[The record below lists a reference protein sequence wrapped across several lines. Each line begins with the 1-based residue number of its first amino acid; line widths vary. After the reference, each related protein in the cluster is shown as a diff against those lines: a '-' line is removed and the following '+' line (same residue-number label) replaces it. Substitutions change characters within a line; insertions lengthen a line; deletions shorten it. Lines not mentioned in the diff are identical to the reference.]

1 MTPRPA
7 VEGFSRRP
15 TAWTSPDP
23 SWTDAEHLCR
33 KGRCARALRT
43 LVEERSG
50 LTTRHS
56 AAAVEAMWR
65 TAARLAP
72 LRQAPGMP
80 RRRHP
85 LPSSLRWEVFSAAE
99 ARAAGV
105 PGSRLVA
112 GDLIRIDH
120 GLYARS
126 GRPADM
132 AGTSGPTAASAHG
145 AVASGEVTSGEVTS
159 ADVSSLDQ
167 RSTTE
172 ALHDDPTTDREG
184 PRTTVPAPP
193 VDGADTVREVD
204 VIRALQ
210 RTDPDAVACG
220 LSAARLWRLPLPLE
234 HADWTMGEPD
244 AQITMSRS
252 GIHRPRK
259 GLVTW
264 RSCDFSPSDRTRER
278 GIVTT
283 SRLRTFLDLADV
295 LDHDDLVAM
304 GDHLVRTP
312 RPRYEGRTRPY
323 VEISQL
329 AEAVSRFRGRGARRL
344 RSAMADVRV
353 GADSPPE
360 TELRL
365 ALLRAGLPEPLLNT
379 TIRQDGRWLGDPDMA
394 WREWKVCVEYDGRGH
409 RTQRQQAKDV
419 RRGERRRLA
428 GWTELIITVVDME
441 DDATQAIDRVRAELL
456 RRGMPS

>member
-1 MTPRPA
+1 M
-7 VEGFSRRP
+7 
-15 TAWTSPDP
+15 
-23 SWTDAEHLCR
+23 
-33 KGRCARALRT
+33 
-43 LVEERSG
+43 
-50 LTTRHS
+50 TRHP
-56 AAAVEAMWR
+56 AAAIEAMWR
-65 TAARLAP
+65 AVAQLVP
-72 LRQAPGMP
+72 LRQAPGMS
-80 RRRHP
+80 RRRRP
-85 LPSSLRWEVFSAAE
+85 LPTSLRWEVFSAAE

-126 GRPADM
+126 GRSADM
-132 AGTSGPTAASAHG
+132 AGTSDPTAASTYG
-145 AVASGEVTSGEVTS
+145 AVASGDVSSG
-159 ADVSSLDQ
+159 DVSSLDQ
-167 RSTTE
+167 RSTTD

-184 PRTTVPAPP
+184 PHTAVPAPS
-193 VDGADTVREVD
+193 VDSADTVREAD

-220 LSAARLWRLPLPLE
+220 LSAARLWKLPLPLE
-234 HADWTMGEPD
+234 HAGWTMGEPD

-283 SRLRTFLDLADV
+283 SRLRTFLDLADA

-304 GDHLVRTP
+304 GDHLVRIP

-344 RSAMADVRV
+344 RSAMTDVRV

-360 TELRL
+360 TELRI

-419 RRGERRRLA
+419 LRGERRRLA

-441 DDATQAIDRVRAELL
+441 DDAAQAIDRVRAELL